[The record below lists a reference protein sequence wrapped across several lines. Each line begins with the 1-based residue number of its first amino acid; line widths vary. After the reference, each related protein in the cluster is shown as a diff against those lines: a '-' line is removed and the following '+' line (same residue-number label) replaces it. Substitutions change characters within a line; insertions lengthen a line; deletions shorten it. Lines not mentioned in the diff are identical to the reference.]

1 MNYAQIKQAVA
12 SWTMRSDLI
21 NPTAFLPGSTG
32 LQPISVF
39 LQLAEQRIYNGSPEL
54 GVDQLRLSSMLKTV
68 SPFDGTLPDDCLQ
81 ISRIK
86 VSLGEGLAESL
97 EFKTIE
103 ALTPYQ
109 AQTSRPAFYSVQGQ
123 QVVYGPTFDTATFP
137 VELTYYGRFQTLFLG
152 ELDLGTNTNWLAT
165 NAPGVYIYAM
175 CMEVA
180 SWLQDDAML
189 MRAGKLYADACSALL
204 ENDRQGQRSGA
215 TLTIRTDQG
224 ARR

>member
-1 MNYAQIKQAVA
+1 MNYAMIKQAVA
-12 SWTMRSDLI
+12 SWTMRSDII
-21 NPTAFLPGSTG
+21 NPTSFIPGSVG

-39 LQLAEQRIYNGSPEL
+39 LNLAEQRIYNGSPEL
-54 GVDQLRLSSMLKTV
+54 GVDQLRLSAMLKTV
-68 SPFDGTLPDDCLQ
+68 SPFSGTLPLDCLQ

-86 VSLGEGLAESL
+86 VALGEGLAESL

-137 VELTYYGRFQTLFLG
+137 VELTYYARFPSLYDGEIGTGTLS
-152 ELDLGTNTNWLAT
+152 NWLST

-204 ENDRQGQRSGA
+204 DNDRQGQRSGA
-215 TLTIRTDQG
+215 TLTIRTDMG

>member
-1 MNYAQIKQAVA
+1 MNYGQIKHAVA
-12 SWTMRSDLI
+12 SWTMRSDLTVA
-21 NPTAFLPGSTG
+21 PTFLSGSTVAG
-32 LQPISVF
+32 QAPIDTF
-39 LQLAEQRIYNGSPEL
+39 LALAEQRIYNGSPEL
-54 GVDQLRLSSMLKTV
+54 GVDQLRLSSMLQTV
-68 SPFDGTLPDDCLQ
+68 APFDGTLPADCLQ

-86 VSLGEGLAESL
+86 VALGEGLAESL

-109 AQTSRPAFYSVQGQ
+109 AQTSRPAFYSVQGST
-123 QVVYGPTFDTATFP
+123 VVYGPTFDTATFP
-137 VELTYYGRFQTLFLG
+137 VELTYYGRFPTLAAG
-152 ELDLGTNTNWLAT
+152 IDSISNWLSI

-204 ENDRQGQRSGA
+204 DNDRQGQRSGA